1 MKSLKLT
8 GAIFSVAGLLAFAAP
23 AQAAAQPQDA
33 DEAALKGTAKD
44 GQATYVF
51 DDDNVD
57 GEILRPEGAQIGSRG
72 RSRHASLITIRAH
85 FIGELIRLAND
96 I

>member
-1 MKSLKLT
+1 MRRI
-8 GAIFSVAGLLAFAAP
+8 ALLVLPVFCLSFDAK
-23 AQAAAQPQDA
+23 AAQPADA
-33 DEAALKGTAKD
+33 DSAALQKGGKD

-57 GEILRPEGAQIGSRG
+57 GEILRPEGANVGSRN
-72 RSRHASLITIRAH
+72 RSRHASLITIRNN
-85 FIGELIRLAND
+85 FIGEMIRLADD